1 MKQNFFDQLD
11 GGWGDL
17 IADTYREANA
27 KPALDFPINVSYN
40 PHPVTYNGKKVI
52 NVIIHESESMKNWVE
67 KVEKINLSTVIIY
80 NVYFCKIPLKSIRY
94 ILEDG
99 TEITPKL
106 LPDDKRDEVSKGK
119 VSFRVKINQYIKDQE
134 VTYLLSMSNSMVF
147 DNHDLYKTKADG
159 YILNNLNST
168 YKEELKPIGL
178 HLDIINSLKEKGFDI
193 NNEQE

>member
-1 MKQNFFDQLD
+1 MKQNFFDELD

-17 IADTYREANA
+17 IADTYKEANA
-27 KPALDFPINVSYN
+27 KPVLDFPINVSYN

-52 NVIIHESESMKNWVE
+52 NVIIYESENMKNWVE
-67 KVEKINLSTVIIY
+67 RTRVLSTVIIY
-80 NVYFCKIPLKSIRY
+80 NVYFCNIPLKSIRY

-134 VTYLLSMSNSMVF
+134 VTYLLSMSNSKVF
-147 DNHDLYKTKADG
+147 YNHDLYKTCADG

-168 YKEELKPIGL
+168 YEDESKPIGL

>member
-1 MKQNFFDQLD
+1 MKQNFFDELD

-17 IADTYREANA
+17 IADTYKEANT
-27 KPALDFPINVSYN
+27 KPVLDFPINVSYN

-52 NVIIHESESMKNWVE
+52 NVIIYESENMRNWVE
-67 KVEKINLSTVIIY
+67 RTRVLSTVIIY
-80 NVYFCKIPLKSIRY
+80 NVYFCNIPLKSIRY

-119 VSFRVKINQYIKDQE
+119 VSFRVKISQYIKDQE

-147 DNHDLYKTKADG
+147 DNHDLYKTCADG

-168 YKEELKPIGL
+168 YEDESKHIGL

>member
-1 MKQNFFDQLD
+1 MKQNFFDELD

-17 IADTYREANA
+17 IADTYKEANT
-27 KPALDFPINVSYN
+27 KPVLDFPINVSYN

-52 NVIIHESESMKNWVE
+52 NVIIYESENMRNWVE
-67 KVEKINLSTVIIY
+67 RTRVLSTVIIY
-80 NVYFCKIPLKSIRY
+80 NVYFCNIPLKSIRY

-119 VSFRVKINQYIKDQE
+119 VSFRVKISQYIKDQE
-134 VTYLLSMSNSMVF
+134 VLYLLSMSNSKMF
-147 DNHDLYKTKADG
+147 NNQDLYKTCADG

-168 YKEELKPIGL
+168 YEDESKHIGL